1 MLSLSDQNKGEVT
14 EATFEQLIKEQ
25 MKRFKTQEYRDIE
38 RSVAQKR
45 IDWVKKNY
53 GLANNDVTPRQA
65 FEILFYEYMGLD
77 APSIP
82 ILTETEDM
90 IEWSSQNRCPTLEA
104 CKILELDTKSICK
117 TIYEKSTQAFISQLN
132 PQLRFYRSYEEI
144 RPYSYHCHEKI
155 IRADFQRYMNIA
167 IDEAQKS
174 KVEGNNGYGA
184 VIVYDGKILSRGR
197 DTAIVEND
205 PIMHAEVNAIQ
216 SAIKI
221 SGGSNLSG
229 AILFSTCEPCPLCTS
244 LAVWSNLTTIVFGAS
259 IEETSKLRRTQIS
272 ISSRE
277 IVDKSPVMIEI
288 IDGEM
293 REQCLKLYTY

>member
-1 MLSLSDQNKGEVT
+1 MA
-14 EATFEQLIKEQ
+14 ATFEQLIEEQ
-25 MKRFKTQEYRDIE
+25 IKRFQTREYQDIE

-53 GLANNDVTPRQA
+53 GRANNDVTPRQA
-65 FEILFYEYMGLD
+65 FEMLFFEYMGLD
-77 APSIP
+77 ASSIP
-82 ILTETEDM
+82 VLTETEDM

-104 CKILELDTKSICK
+104 CNILELDTKNICK

-144 RPYSYHCHEKI
+144 RPYSYHCREKI
-155 IRADFQRYMNIA
+155 IRTDFQRYMNIA

-174 KVEGNNGYGA
+174 KEEGNKGYGA
-184 VIVYDGKILSRGR
+184 VIVYDGEILSRVH

-205 PIMHAEVNAIQ
+205 PIMHAEVKAIRG
-216 SAIKI
+216 AVKI
-221 SGGSNLSG
+221 SGCSNLSG
-229 AILFSTCEPCPLCTS
+229 TILFSTCEPCPMCTS

-259 IEETSKLRRTQIS
+259 IEETLKMGRTRIN

-277 IVDKSPVMIEI
+277 IVDKSPAIIEI
-288 IDGEM
+288 IDGEE
-293 REQCLKLYTY
+293 REQCLKLYAY